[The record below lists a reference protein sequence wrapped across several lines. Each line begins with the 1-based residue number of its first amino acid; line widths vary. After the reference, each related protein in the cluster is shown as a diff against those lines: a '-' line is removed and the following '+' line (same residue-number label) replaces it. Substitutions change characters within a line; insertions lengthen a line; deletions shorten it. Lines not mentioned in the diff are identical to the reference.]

1 MVVKLQK
8 VRQLNRREIL
18 FFAATVSGGGSITSG
33 LARPNKHASVARL
46 FGDVTYMELI
56 GAECA
61 KALNIPANELQQ
73 AAGLVGQQ
81 SQSELL
87 HSYAIK
93 REQDFLS
100 GRIVIVNG
108 WILAE
113 AECAVCALVALS

>member
-1 MVVKLQK
+1 VVVNLQK

-18 FFAATVSGGGSITSG
+18 LFAATVAGGGSITYG

-61 KALNIPANELQQ
+61 KALNMQANELQQ
-73 AAGLVGQQ
+73 AAGLAGHQ

-87 HSYAIK
+87 HSYATK

-100 GRIVIVNG
+100 GRIVTVNG